1 MLRLPAALPDAA
13 IGLGPALARRIHHLG
28 DEFPVIIVGRAA
40 AQIPLPRKIQR
51 LTVNI
56 ELHLTP
62 CVVPDADRPAA
73 AIPLEG
79 FHFGLAEPPLTGEP
93 INEPMRPRR
102 SGRLLV
108 QLCGFDEP
116 DRHARALARPDR
128 DAPAQVVPVGRL
140 DGEIAREDE
149 ALRTSDR
156 TEELRPFAAEPSLD
170 LPVVEPRRRQ
180 EIELHASSDTFDDPD
195 QLPEGLVASRLAHSE
210 EVEQPCLVPA
220 GS

>member
-1 MLRLPAALPDAA
+1 MLRFPAALPDAA

-93 INEPMRPRR
+93 VYGLYLGAGSGSAPFDERTERLRR
-102 SGRLLV
+102 SLV
-108 QLCGFDEP
+108 AQLE
-116 DRHARALARPDR
+116 HRANGEGGVAH
-128 DAPAQVVPVGRL
+128 PAVSVVPVVGSGNGCGERRRRRCRDRSRWCVRQRL
-140 DGEIAREDE
+140 Q
-149 ALRTSDR
+149 DR
-156 TEELRPFAAEPSLD
+156 RRPYGTFH
-170 LPVVEPRRRQ
+170 VGTFEPRFSGPAFPPVQRFRQ
-180 EIELHASSDTFDDPD
+180 PIIELMW
-195 QLPEGLVASRLAHSE
+195 LRRL
-210 EVEQPCLVPA
+210 
-220 GS
+220 GR